1 MRTGALNAV
10 TRRLLGSAALLLPST
25 VTAQVSPPPQTS
37 QTDEQ
42 PPPPS
47 VQVAP
52 VAVPQQGQAEAAI
65 IITGSRIPRPNLTAV
80 SPVTVI
86 TNQEVKLEGAVLTE
100 SLINSLPQVRPNQGN
115 FISNGATGTATIDL
129 RGLGTLRTLVL
140 VNGRRLLPG
149 DPTDPAADINVVP
162 SALIKRVEVLTGGAS
177 SVYGSDAIAGVVNFI
192 LETRLEGLR
201 LDGQS
206 SFYQHQ
212 NRDGAHLRHAL
223 IQAGFPFPSGNEA
236 DGGIQDINAAFGQ
249 AFAGGRG
256 HVTAYAGYR
265 KIEQVTQ
272 AERDYSA
279 CTVVIFDTNDPIMCG
294 GSLISGEGSFFTNF
308 DLFHLGESRT
318 FVSGPP
324 APFNFA
330 PFNYFQRAGRRYTAG
345 GFGDFELSDAL
356 KPYFEFMFMDDRT
369 VAQIAPSGDFAF
381 EIFEINCDNPLLS
394 DQQRSLVCFSGN
406 FVGETPITDN
416 QGNLVAI
423 EGSPTPFVDPVAGN
437 TYFKGVLGVGR
448 RNIEGGPRRADIRHK
463 DLRAVGGVKGDLVRG
478 LSYDASYLF
487 GKVRMKIVQTNDLLI
502 SRLVRARDVI
512 IDPATGQPA
521 CRSVLTGEDSN
532 CVPWDVFEL
541 GAVTPEAAAYLGVPV
556 RLEGTVKQRVATA
569 FVTAELQEWGIR
581 SPWANNGP
589 ALNVGAEYRKDT
601 LDLRPDEHYQSND
614 ISGVGFPI
622 LPFTGSTQ
630 VKELFGE
637 LRLPFLSER
646 FVHDLTFEG
655 GYRQSWYKNGDSSFT
670 TNSYKLALEF
680 TPIRG
685 IRFRASHQ
693 RAVRAP
699 NVQELFAPSF
709 REFFDTDPCTGLV
722 PVATPEQC
730 ARTGVTAEQYG
741 RIIANPLEEFGGGY
755 HSIAGGNLDLEPEKA
770 TTRAIGIVLQP
781 RFFPGFSATVDWFDI
796 QLKGSIAQIGAA
808 VILDSCVATG
818 DPFFCGRVH
827 RDANG
832 SLWMTPEGFVD
843 DRQANIGAFKVR
855 GIDVGS
861 TYTQRLGRWGSAN
874 LEFIGTWL
882 DRYIV
887 DTGGLATPYDCAGL
901 YGYVCG
907 SPLPR
912 WRHNARLT
920 WNPGS
925 GVSLSVHWR
934 HIGKVRVDRSHE
946 DVPFPDFLPRPSPL
960 VAKIGAQNYFDLT
973 GLLNF
978 QGKYSL
984 RLGVR
989 NIFDRE
995 PPVVAGGVAGS
1006 CGSSS
1011 FGIFCNG
1018 NTYPQ
1023 LYDPL
1028 GRYVFAGA
1036 TVDF

>member
-1 MRTGALNAV
+1 MRRGSLNAV
-10 TRRLLGSAALLLPST
+10 LRRLLCGTALLLPST
-25 VTAQVSPPPQTS
+25 VAAQVSPPP

-47 VQVAP
+47 IQVAP

-65 IITGSRIPRPNLTAV
+65 VITGSRIPRPNLTAV

-86 TNQEVKLEGAVLTE
+86 TNQEVKLEGAVMTE
-100 SLINSLPQVRPNQGN
+100 SLINALPQVRPNQGS
-115 FISNGATGTATIDL
+115 FISNGATGTATVDL

-149 DPTDPAADINVVP
+149 DPTDPAADINAVP
-162 SALIKRVEVLTGGAS
+162 SSLIKRIEVLTGGAS

-201 LDGQS
+201 LDGQA
-206 SFYQHQ
+206 SFYQHD
-212 NRDGAHLRHAL
+212 NRDGADLRDAL
-223 IQAGFPFPSGNEA
+223 REKGFPVPIGNEA
-236 DGGIQDINAAFGQ
+236 DGGIRDINAAFGTG
-249 AFAGGRG
+249 FADGRG
-256 HVTAYAGYR
+256 HIMAYAGYR

-279 CTVVIFDTNDPIMCG
+279 CTVVINNTNDPLMCG
-294 GSLISGEGSFFTNF
+294 GSFASATGSFFNNF
-308 DLFHLGESRT
+308 GPLHLGEGRT
-318 FVSGPP
+318 FVPGPS

-330 PFNYFQRAGRRYTAG
+330 PFNYFQRPGRRYTAG

-369 VAQIAPSGDFAF
+369 VAQIAPSADFGFIA
-381 EIFEINCDNPLLS
+381 EINCDNPLLS
-394 DQQRSLVCFSGN
+394 DQQRSLVCFTGN
-406 FVGETPITDN
+406 FVGETPIKDN
-416 QGNLVAI
+416 LGNLVAI
-423 EGSPTPFVDPVAGN
+423 EGSPTPFVDSLTGN
-437 TYFKGVLGVGR
+437 TYFKGVLLVGR

-463 DLRAVGGVKGDLVRG
+463 DLRAVLGVKGDLVRG

-487 GKVRMKIVQTNDLLI
+487 GKVRMKSVLTNDLLL
-502 SRLVRARDVI
+502 SRLARARDVI
-512 IDPATGQPA
+512 TDPATGQPV
-521 CRSVLTGEDSN
+521 CRSVLTGEDPD
-532 CVPWDVFEL
+532 CLPWDVFEL
-541 GAVTPEAAAYLGVPV
+541 GAVTPEAAAYLGAPAK
-556 RLEGTVKQRVATA
+556 LGGTVKQRVATA
-569 FVTAELQEWGIR
+569 FVTAELEEWGIR

-601 LDLRPDEHYQSND
+601 LNLRPDEHYQSND
-614 ISGVGFPI
+614 LSGQGAPI
-622 LPFTGSTQ
+622 LPFTGSTE

-637 LRLPFLSER
+637 LRLPVLSER
-646 FVHDLTFEG
+646 FIHDLTFEG
-655 GYRQSWYKNGDSSFT
+655 GYRQSWYKNGESSFT

-680 TPIRG
+680 SPIRG

-699 NVQELFAPSF
+699 NVQELFAPPF
-709 REFFDTDPCTGLV
+709 RDFLDFDPCTGLV
-722 PVATPEQC
+722 PDATPEQC

-741 RIIANPLEEFGGGY
+741 QIIANPLEELGGGY
-755 HSIAGGNLDLEPEKA
+755 NAIVGGNLDLEPEKA
-770 TTRAIGIVLQP
+770 TTRAIGVVLQP
-781 RFFPGFSATVDWFDI
+781 RFLPSFSATVDWFDI
-796 QLKGSIAQIGAA
+796 QLKGSIAQIGPGT
-808 VILDSCVATG
+808 ILDTCITTG
-818 DPFFCGRVH
+818 DPFFCSRVH

-843 DRQANIGAFKVR
+843 NRRANIGAFKVR

-882 DRYIV
+882 DRSII
-887 DTGGLATPYDCAGL
+887 DNGGLATPVNCAGL
-901 YGYVCG
+901 YGYACG
-907 SPLPR
+907 SPQPR
-912 WRHNARLT
+912 WRHNGRLT
-920 WNPGS
+920 WSPGS
-925 GVSLSVHWR
+925 GFSLSFHWR
-934 HIGKVRVDRSHE
+934 HIGKVTVDRLHE
-946 DVPFPDFLPRPSPL
+946 DVPTFGLPSPSPF
-960 VAKIGAQNYFDLT
+960 VAKIDAHNYFDLT
-973 GLLNF
+973 GLFNF

-995 PPVVAGGVAGS
+995 PPVVAVGEAGA

-1011 FGIFCNG
+1011 MGIFCNG

-1023 LYDPL
+1023 LYDAL
-1028 GRYVFAGA
+1028 GRYFFAGA